1 MKTEI
6 RTQIQEVPV
15 YIADDGTEFN
25 TEAECWDYEVEY
37 GNKPKIEKAEKLR
50 IIELDNVMPLIDEEL
65 NEEHTYIWY
74 KLTNEDD
81 FRSVN
86 EVYSDGWNF
95 AKPLKYPSIMCVKSD
110 TRDYYGNAYCYL
122 LSDCKQATEK
132 FWKQMG
138 YKVTIEKED

>member
-25 TEAECWDYEVEY
+25 TEAECWDYEVENE
-37 GNKPKIEKAEKLR
+37 NKSKIEKAEKLR
-50 IIELDNVMPLIDEEL
+50 IIELDNVMPLINKEL
-65 NEEHTYIWY
+65 YEDHTYIWY
-74 KLTNEDD
+74 KLTNEND

-86 EVYSDGWNF
+86 EAYLDGWNF

-110 TRDYYGNAYCYL
+110 TGDYYGNAYNYL

-138 YKVTIEKED
+138 YKVTIEKE